1 MKREYSYPAVIA
13 GGYDGGRLWVA
24 NFPGLSGCWAEGE
37 SRDEVVSRAPDTL
50 GMYIKSC
57 IEAEIPIPEPLDAAE
72 LRSADVGEIMVITC
86 FAEEQE

>member
-1 MKREYSYPAVIA
+1 MFDIGVNLTSSQFSR
-13 GGYDGGRLWVA
+13 D
-24 NFPGLSGCWAEGE
+24 
-37 SRDEVVSRAPDTL
+37 RDEVVSRAPDTL

-57 IEAEIPIPEPLDAAE
+57 IEAEIPIPEPLDATE